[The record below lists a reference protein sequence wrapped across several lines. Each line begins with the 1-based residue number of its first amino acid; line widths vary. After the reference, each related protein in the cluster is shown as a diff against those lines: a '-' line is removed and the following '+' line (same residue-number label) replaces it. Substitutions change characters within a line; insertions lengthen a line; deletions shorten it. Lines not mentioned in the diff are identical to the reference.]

1 MSARS
6 SASRDPRL
14 SLSVQYAVR
23 SQGLPSRAQLRR
35 WTRAALE
42 RDARV
47 TVRIVGGGEA
57 RTLNHHFRGKN
68 RPTNVLTFV
77 MRERPRLE
85 GDLALCAPVIARE
98 ARAQHKSTR
107 AHYAHLVVHGVL
119 HLQGYDHG
127 RAREARVMERRE
139 SQIVTRLGY
148 PDPYGSEREERE
160 ERRREKRG
168 AKSGRIAS
176 RLTPHASLA
185 HG

>member
-1 MSARS
+1 MKALS

-14 SLSVQYAVR
+14 RLSVQYAVR

-47 TVRIVGGGEA
+47 TLRIVGGSEA
-57 RTLNHHFRGKN
+57 RALNHHFRGTN

-77 MRERPRLE
+77 FRETPPFE

-98 ARAQHKSTR
+98 AREQGKSVV

-119 HLQGYDHG
+119 HLQGYDHE
-127 RAREARVMERRE
+127 REREARLMERRE
-139 SQIVTRLGY
+139 TQIVTRLGY
-148 PDPYGSEREERE
+148 ADPYKEQG
-160 ERRREKRG
+160 
-168 AKSGRIAS
+168 
-176 RLTPHASLA
+176 
-185 HG
+185 